1 MEQPLAHR
9 VAIPSARI
17 PSAARQTVAPV
28 ENLGALDAAKARH
41 REERRRFH
49 VNHDASLAP
58 EPVHPLG
65 CFAIDGV
72 GGPGLAADVVMM
84 VFAQRRLD
92 RSERAAGGRHFACRP
107 DVVMRGA
114 FVANRG
120 ARHHDIAN
128 VDCAVQHSRAAANDE
143 LAASERDDA
152 LEARGGS
159 GCTDP
164 RMDHCETPAAVVEL
178 LNRVIAHL
186 ALASVEMAR
195 PCALA
200 RQFGDYLLEETQHA
214 MLGDIDRLDDARGL
228 DDRLLVL
235 RNISVHGTDSHV
247 SDSFDISG
255 NRLISASLFRRVFE
269 LARTVR
275 RFVGHR
281 FG

>member
-1 MEQPLAHR
+1 
-9 VAIPSARI
+9 
-17 PSAARQTVAPV
+17 
-28 ENLGALDAAKARH
+28 
-41 REERRRFH
+41 
-49 VNHDASLAP
+49 
-58 EPVHPLG
+58 
-65 CFAIDGV
+65 
-72 GGPGLAADVVMM
+72 
-84 VFAQRRLD
+84 
-92 RSERAAGGRHFACRP
+92 
-107 DVVMRGA
+107 
-114 FVANRG
+114 
-120 ARHHDIAN
+120 
-128 VDCAVQHSRAAANDE
+128 
-143 LAASERDDA
+143 
-152 LEARGGS
+152 
-159 GCTDP
+159 
-164 RMDHCETPAAVVEL
+164 MDHCETPAVVEL

-200 RQFGDYLLEETQHA
+200 RQFGDYL
-214 MLGDIDRLDDARGL
+214 LDDARGL